1 MCALLKVESE
11 ENGDASC
18 CDSTHY
24 EISLCVIQ
32 KKKILV
38 NSLSLFCLPEKDRKR
53 RICCFC
59 CVSVVTRLV
68 HFFLSH
74 QSVCQNVEKTTKNE
88 RNSSLKLRLIIMVSA
103 TNNNA
108 MMMMTVRR
116 TVVVKHSDCCASSST
131 RRTSSA
137 THFLRRERTTRG
149 WNTNTTTTKRG
160 NHTISSSSSSSVLSS
175 RRHRCRRDVVL
186 LTTMDEDYYY
196 KHFGGGGKGKGRTTE
211 TTTST
216 LRTLTR
222 RKTNNSAQT
231 SFRRRTTKPRD
242 SSLVVCLA
250 KASGSDGSDATSEKR
265 EESSSSS
272 SSSYQMN
279 EKFSN
284 ETKLRSEAQAP
295 FRVARQFLYASCA
308 LSATIGF
315 GIATIQLLTGLAG
328 APNSPPFDQS
338 VSNVGIDGACAALF
352 VFLWKK
358 DEEAKQ
364 KQMSRIGR
372 EERLGGLK
380 VELTTGKIV
389 RMQSLRGFSR
399 VVLFAGDLEYL
410 EKSLEVAE
418 EYKDELIKKGVFLVP
433 VAMDDEA
440 ATKLNKPDNAKKD
453 ERRFRGS
460 AVNVSQKDGWR
471 DWILEQKKM
480 AKLGD
485 DVGVYVGL
493 RMDGRV
499 RASGKGVAPFDR
511 FAAELPPTDGG
522 WGGMMDGFDGKVGVD
537 N

>member
-1 MCALLKVESE
+1 MLL
-11 ENGDASC
+11 
-18 CDSTHY
+18 
-24 EISLCVIQ
+24 
-32 KKKILV
+32 
-38 NSLSLFCLPEKDRKR
+38 
-53 RICCFC
+53 
-59 CVSVVTRLV
+59 
-68 HFFLSH
+68 
-74 QSVCQNVEKTTKNE
+74 
-88 RNSSLKLRLIIMVSA
+88 SA
-103 TNNNA
+103 TTNA
-108 MMMMTVRR
+108 MRVR
-116 TVVVKHSDCCASSST
+116 TVVAHYC
-131 RRTSSA
+131 
-137 THFLRRERTTRG
+137 
-149 WNTNTTTTKRG
+149 
-160 NHTISSSSSSSVLSS
+160 SSSSSSSTTTTTTTRLRRERTRGWNTTTTNNNKRGNAISSLSS
-175 RRHRCRRDVVL
+175 RRRRDVVL
-186 LTTMDEDYYY
+186 TMMDEDYY
-196 KHFGGGGKGKGRTTE
+196 KHGGGGGGGKGRTTE
-211 TTTST
+211 TTETT
-216 LRTLTR
+216 RTLTR
-222 RKTNNSAQT
+222 KTNGA

-242 SSLVVCLA
+242 SSLVCLA
-250 KASGSDGSDATSEKR
+250 KASGSDATSEKR
-265 EESSSSS
+265 EESSS

-399 VVLFAGDLEYL
+399 VVLFAGDFEYL

-499 RASGKGVAPFDR
+499 RASGKGMAPFDR
-511 FAAELPPTDGG
+511 FAAELPPVDGG

>member
-1 MCALLKVESE
+1 
-11 ENGDASC
+11 
-18 CDSTHY
+18 
-24 EISLCVIQ
+24 
-32 KKKILV
+32 
-38 NSLSLFCLPEKDRKR
+38 
-53 RICCFC
+53 
-59 CVSVVTRLV
+59 
-68 HFFLSH
+68 
-74 QSVCQNVEKTTKNE
+74 
-88 RNSSLKLRLIIMVSA
+88 
-103 TNNNA
+103 
-108 MMMMTVRR
+108 
-116 TVVVKHSDCCASSST
+116 
-131 RRTSSA
+131 
-137 THFLRRERTTRG
+137 
-149 WNTNTTTTKRG
+149 
-160 NHTISSSSSSSVLSS
+160 
-175 RRHRCRRDVVL
+175 
-186 LTTMDEDYYY
+186 
-196 KHFGGGGKGKGRTTE
+196 
-211 TTTST
+211 
-216 LRTLTR
+216 
-222 RKTNNSAQT
+222 
-231 SFRRRTTKPRD
+231 
-242 SSLVVCLA
+242 
-250 KASGSDGSDATSEKR
+250 
-265 EESSSSS
+265 
-272 SSSYQMN
+272 MN

-399 VVLFAGDLEYL
+399 VVLFAGDFEYL
-410 EKSLEVAE
+410 EKSLEVGE

-499 RASGKGVAPFDR
+499 RASGKGMAPFDR
-511 FAAELPPTDGG
+511 FAAELPPVDGG

>member
-1 MCALLKVESE
+1 MISATAAAPTTAAQNRIARSNNNNNNTSASSVVARERRLRGGRRLNATYTNRRNNNNERDGETKVCSFSRDVVF
-11 ENGDASC
+11 GG
-18 CDSTHY
+18 
-24 EISLCVIQ
+24 SLVRATTTAA
-32 KKKILV
+32 
-38 NSLSLFCLPEKDRKR
+38 RKR
-53 RICCFC
+53 
-59 CVSVVTRLV
+59 
-68 HFFLSH
+68 
-74 QSVCQNVEKTTKNE
+74 N
-88 RNSSLKLRLIIMVSA
+88 
-103 TNNNA
+103 
-108 MMMMTVRR
+108 
-116 TVVVKHSDCCASSST
+116 
-131 RRTSSA
+131 
-137 THFLRRERTTRG
+137 REREQRTHSV
-149 WNTNTTTTKRG
+149 KRESVRCRATSG
-160 NHTISSSSSSSVLSS
+160 DGSDSSSSSSSEATA
-175 RRHRCRRDVVL
+175 RRD
-186 LTTMDEDYYY
+186 
-196 KHFGGGGKGKGRTTE
+196 
-211 TTTST
+211 
-216 LRTLTR
+216 
-222 RKTNNSAQT
+222 NN
-231 SFRRRTTKPRD
+231 
-242 SSLVVCLA
+242 
-250 KASGSDGSDATSEKR
+250 DA
-265 EESSSSS
+265 
-272 SSSYQMN
+272 SSSYQMK

-295 FRVARQFLYASCA
+295 FRVARQFVYASCA

-338 VSNVGIDGACAALF
+338 LSNVGVDFACAALF
-352 VFLWKK
+352 AFLWKK

-399 VVLFAGDLEYL
+399 VVLFAGNLEYL
-410 EKSLEVAE
+410 ETSLEVAE
-418 EYKDELIKKGVFLVP
+418 QYKDELIKKGVFLVP

-511 FAAELPPTDGG
+511 FAKELPPVDGG

>member
-1 MCALLKVESE
+1 M
-11 ENGDASC
+11 
-18 CDSTHY
+18 
-24 EISLCVIQ
+24 
-32 KKKILV
+32 
-38 NSLSLFCLPEKDRKR
+38 
-53 RICCFC
+53 
-59 CVSVVTRLV
+59 
-68 HFFLSH
+68 
-74 QSVCQNVEKTTKNE
+74 
-88 RNSSLKLRLIIMVSA
+88 
-103 TNNNA
+103 
-108 MMMMTVRR
+108 R
-116 TVVVKHSDCCASSST
+116 T
-131 RRTSSA
+131 SA
-137 THFLRRERTTRG
+137 THLRRERTRG
-149 WNTNTTTTKRG
+149 WNANTNNKRG
-160 NHTISSSSSSSVLSS
+160 NITISSSSSSVSS
-175 RRHRCRRDVVL
+175 RRRCRRDVVL
-186 LTTMDEDYYY
+186 MMKDEDYY
-196 KHFGGGGKGKGRTTE
+196 KHGGGKGKGRTTE
-211 TTTST
+211 TTVST
-216 LRTLTR
+216 RTLTR
-222 RKTNNSAQT
+222 RKTNSAA

-250 KASGSDGSDATSEKR
+250 KASGGSGGSDATSEKR
-265 EESSSSS
+265 EESSSSSS

>member
-1 MCALLKVESE
+1 MYVRLVKLRVKKMMMHHVVTPHTPRIYQTEKERKKDLL
-11 ENGDASC
+11 
-18 CDSTHY
+18 
-24 EISLCVIQ
+24 
-32 KKKILV
+32 
-38 NSLSLFCLPEKDRKR
+38 
-53 RICCFC
+53 CFC
-59 CVSVVTRLV
+59 CVSVVFKRLVV
-68 HFFLSH
+68 HFFSH
-74 QSVCQNVEKTTKNE
+74 QSLSVKTRRKDDTRTKE
-88 RNSSLKLRLIIMVSA
+88 ILRKKTSSHHVVSA
-103 TNNNA
+103 TNTNA
-108 MMMMTVRR
+108 MMMMTGRR

-160 NHTISSSSSSSVLSS
+160 LNTISSSSSSSVLSS

-186 LTTMDEDYYY
+186 LTTMDEDYY
-196 KHFGGGGKGKGRTTE
+196 KHFGGGGGKGKGRTTE

-222 RKTNNSAQT
+222 RKTNSFLA

-242 SSLVVCLA
+242 SSLVCLA
-250 KASGSDGSDATSEKR
+250 KASGSEGSDATSEKR

>member
-1 MCALLKVESE
+1 MLSE
-11 ENGDASC
+11 
-18 CDSTHY
+18 
-24 EISLCVIQ
+24 
-32 KKKILV
+32 KKKF
-38 NSLSLFCLPEKDRKR
+38 SLPLLPAKKERFFFLSSANEKEG
-53 RICCFC
+53 FGV
-59 CVSVVTRLV
+59 VSVVTTDRT
-68 HFFLSH
+68 FFSRCLSK
-74 QSVCQNVEKTTKNE
+74 VVEKTTHNK
-88 RNSSLKLRLIIMVSA
+88 RNSLENFIIMVSA
-103 TNNNA
+103 TNNA
-108 MMMMTVRR
+108 MMTVRR
-116 TVVVKHSDCCASSST
+116 TVVKHSDCCASST
-131 RRTSSA
+131 MRTSA
-137 THFLRRERTTRG
+137 TNLRRERTRG
-149 WNTNTTTTKRG
+149 WNTNTNNKRG
-160 NHTISSSSSSSVLSS
+160 NTISSSSVSS
-175 RRHRCRRDVVL
+175 RRRCRRDVVL
-186 LTTMDEDYYY
+186 MTTDEDYY
-196 KHFGGGGKGKGRTTE
+196 KHGGGKGKGRTTE
-211 TTTST
+211 TTVST
-216 LRTLTR
+216 RTLTW
-222 RKTNNSAQT
+222 RKTNSAA

-250 KASGSDGSDATSEKR
+250 KASGSGGSDATSEKR

>member
-1 MCALLKVESE
+1 MVGAHE
-11 ENGDASC
+11 EGFVARVVLWC
-18 CDSTHY
+18 F
-24 EISLCVIQ
+24 
-32 KKKILV
+32 
-38 NSLSLFCLPEKDRKR
+38 SLSLLE
-53 RICCFC
+53 
-59 CVSVVTRLV
+59 VTTQQKNAL
-68 HFFLSH
+68 HYISH
-74 QSVCQNVEKTTKNE
+74 ISYSQMMMSATRTVIAHSECSSSSSPTTRTRTTK
-88 RNSSLKLRLIIMVSA
+88 
-103 TNNNA
+103 
-108 MMMMTVRR
+108 
-116 TVVVKHSDCCASSST
+116 
-131 RRTSSA
+131 TS
-137 THFLRRERTTRG
+137 LRRERTRG
-149 WNTNTTTTKRG
+149 WNTSNNKRG
-160 NHTISSSSSSSVLSS
+160 NTISSSVSL
-175 RRHRCRRDVVL
+175 RWRRDVVVL
-186 LTTMDEDYYY
+186 MLGEDYY
-196 KHFGGGGKGKGRTTE
+196 KHGGGKGKGRTTE

-216 LRTLTR
+216 RTLTR
-222 RKTNNSAQT
+222 RKTNSFLA

-242 SSLVVCLA
+242 SSLVCLA
-250 KASGSDGSDATSEKR
+250 KASGSEGSDATSEKR

>member
-1 MCALLKVESE
+1 
-11 ENGDASC
+11 
-18 CDSTHY
+18 
-24 EISLCVIQ
+24 
-32 KKKILV
+32 
-38 NSLSLFCLPEKDRKR
+38 
-53 RICCFC
+53 
-59 CVSVVTRLV
+59 
-68 HFFLSH
+68 
-74 QSVCQNVEKTTKNE
+74 
-88 RNSSLKLRLIIMVSA
+88 MVSA
-103 TNNNA
+103 TNA
-108 MMMMTVRR
+108 MMTVR
-116 TVVVKHSDCCASSST
+116 TVVKHSDCCTSST
-131 RRTSSA
+131 MRTSA
-137 THFLRRERTTRG
+137 TSLRERTRG
-149 WNTNTTTTKRG
+149 WNTNTTNSKRG
-160 NHTISSSSSSSVLSS
+160 NTISSSSLSS
-175 RRHRCRRDVVL
+175 RHRCRRDVVL
-186 LTTMDEDYYY
+186 MMMDEDYY
-196 KHFGGGGKGKGRTTE
+196 KHGGKGKGRTTE
-211 TTTST
+211 TTTET
-216 LRTLTR
+216 TRTVTR
-222 RKTNNSAQT
+222 RKTNSAA
-231 SFRRRTTKPRD
+231 SFRRRTTKTRD
-242 SSLVVCLA
+242 SSLVCLA
-250 KASGSDGSDATSEKR
+250 KASGSGGSDATSEKR

-338 VSNVGIDGACAALF
+338 ISNVGIDGACAALF

-433 VAMDDEA
+433 VAMDDEG

>member
-1 MCALLKVESE
+1 MLL
-11 ENGDASC
+11 
-18 CDSTHY
+18 
-24 EISLCVIQ
+24 
-32 KKKILV
+32 
-38 NSLSLFCLPEKDRKR
+38 
-53 RICCFC
+53 
-59 CVSVVTRLV
+59 
-68 HFFLSH
+68 
-74 QSVCQNVEKTTKNE
+74 
-88 RNSSLKLRLIIMVSA
+88 SA
-103 TNNNA
+103 TTNA
-108 MMMMTVRR
+108 MRVR
-116 TVVVKHSDCCASSST
+116 TVVAHYC
-131 RRTSSA
+131 
-137 THFLRRERTTRG
+137 
-149 WNTNTTTTKRG
+149 
-160 NHTISSSSSSSVLSS
+160 SSSSSSSTTTTTTRLRRERTRGWNTTTTTTNKRGNTISSLSS
-175 RRHRCRRDVVL
+175 RRRRDVVL
-186 LTTMDEDYYY
+186 TMMDEDYY
-196 KHFGGGGKGKGRTTE
+196 KHGGGGGGGKGRTTE
-211 TTTST
+211 TTETT
-216 LRTLTR
+216 RTLTR
-222 RKTNNSAQT
+222 KTNGA

-242 SSLVVCLA
+242 SSLVCLA
-250 KASGSDGSDATSEKR
+250 KASGSDATSEKR
-265 EESSSSS
+265 EESSS

>member
-1 MCALLKVESE
+1 
-11 ENGDASC
+11 
-18 CDSTHY
+18 
-24 EISLCVIQ
+24 
-32 KKKILV
+32 
-38 NSLSLFCLPEKDRKR
+38 
-53 RICCFC
+53 
-59 CVSVVTRLV
+59 
-68 HFFLSH
+68 
-74 QSVCQNVEKTTKNE
+74 
-88 RNSSLKLRLIIMVSA
+88 MVSA
-103 TNNNA
+103 TNNTA
-108 MMMMTVRR
+108 MMMTVRR

-149 WNTNTTTTKRG
+149 WNTNTTTNKRG
-160 NHTISSSSSSSVLSS
+160 NHTISSSSSSVLSS

-186 LTTMDEDYYY
+186 LTTMDGDYY
-196 KHFGGGGKGKGRTTE
+196 KHGGGGKGKGRTTE

-216 LRTLTR
+216 RTLTR
-222 RKTNNSAQT
+222 RKTNSAQT

-265 EESSSSS
+265 EESSSSSS

>member
-1 MCALLKVESE
+1 
-11 ENGDASC
+11 
-18 CDSTHY
+18 
-24 EISLCVIQ
+24 
-32 KKKILV
+32 
-38 NSLSLFCLPEKDRKR
+38 LPEKDRRELFAFFPPQQRKKEG
-53 RICCFC
+53 FV
-59 CVSVVTRLV
+59 VSVVFLLLNDSKYI
-68 HFFLSH
+68 FFS
-74 QSVCQNVEKTTKNE
+74 SVCLSKRRKDDKK
-88 RNSSLKLRLIIMVSA
+88 RKKFFLKLRLIIMVSA

-131 RRTSSA
+131 RRTSA
-137 THFLRRERTTRG
+137 TRLRRERTTRG
-149 WNTNTTTTKRG
+149 WNTNTTTNKRG
-160 NHTISSSSSSSVLSS
+160 NHTISSSSVSS

-186 LTTMDEDYYY
+186 LTTMDEDYY
-196 KHFGGGGKGKGRTTE
+196 KHFGGGKGKGRTTE

-216 LRTLTR
+216 RTYMTR
-222 RKTNNSAQT
+222 RKTNSAQT

-242 SSLVVCLA
+242 SSLVCLA
-250 KASGSDGSDATSEKR
+250 KASGSEGSDATSEKR

>member
-1 MCALLKVESE
+1 
-11 ENGDASC
+11 
-18 CDSTHY
+18 
-24 EISLCVIQ
+24 
-32 KKKILV
+32 
-38 NSLSLFCLPEKDRKR
+38 
-53 RICCFC
+53 
-59 CVSVVTRLV
+59 
-68 HFFLSH
+68 
-74 QSVCQNVEKTTKNE
+74 
-88 RNSSLKLRLIIMVSA
+88 MVSA

-108 MMMMTVRR
+108 MMMTVRR

-131 RRTSSA
+131 RRTHSA

-160 NHTISSSSSSSVLSS
+160 LNTISSSSSSSVLSS

-186 LTTMDEDYYY
+186 LTTMDGDYYY
-196 KHFGGGGKGKGRTTE
+196 KHGGGGKGKGRTTE

-216 LRTLTR
+216 RTLTR
-222 RKTNNSAQT
+222 RKTNSAQT

-250 KASGSDGSDATSEKR
+250 KASGSEGSDATSEKR
-265 EESSSSS
+265 EESSSSSS

>member
-1 MCALLKVESE
+1 MC
-11 ENGDASC
+11 
-18 CDSTHY
+18 Y
-24 EISLCVIQ
+24 P

-149 WNTNTTTTKRG
+149 WNTNTTTNKRG
-160 NHTISSSSSSSVLSS
+160 TNTISSSSSSSVLSS

-222 RKTNNSAQT
+222 RKTNSFLA

>member
-1 MCALLKVESE
+1 
-11 ENGDASC
+11 
-18 CDSTHY
+18 
-24 EISLCVIQ
+24 
-32 KKKILV
+32 
-38 NSLSLFCLPEKDRKR
+38 LPEKDRRELFAFFPHQQRKKEG
-53 RICCFC
+53 FV
-59 CVSVVTRLV
+59 VSVVFLLLNDSKYI
-68 HFFLSH
+68 FFS
-74 QSVCQNVEKTTKNE
+74 SVCLSKRRKDDKK
-88 RNSSLKLRLIIMVSA
+88 RKKFFLKLRLIIMVSA

-131 RRTSSA
+131 RRTSA
-137 THFLRRERTTRG
+137 TRLRRERTTRG
-149 WNTNTTTTKRG
+149 WNTNTTTNKRG
-160 NHTISSSSSSSVLSS
+160 NHTISSSSVSS

-186 LTTMDEDYYY
+186 LTTMDEDYY
-196 KHFGGGGKGKGRTTE
+196 KHFGGGKGKGRTTE

-216 LRTLTR
+216 RTYMTR
-222 RKTNNSAQT
+222 RKTNSAQT

-242 SSLVVCLA
+242 SSLVCLA
-250 KASGSDGSDATSEKR
+250 KASGSEGSDATSEKR

>member
-1 MCALLKVESE
+1 MISAATAAPTAKAQNHIALRRSNNSTTISERRVRGGRRLSDTNDNRNERGETTKV
-11 ENGDASC
+11 
-18 CDSTHY
+18 
-24 EISLCVIQ
+24 
-32 KKKILV
+32 
-38 NSLSLFCLPEKDRKR
+38 FCSFSRDVV
-53 RICCFC
+53 FGG
-59 CVSVVTRLV
+59 SVTR
-68 HFFLSH
+68 
-74 QSVCQNVEKTTKNE
+74 
-88 RNSSLKLRLIIMVSA
+88 A
-103 TNNNA
+103 
-108 MMMMTVRR
+108 
-116 TVVVKHSDCCASSST
+116 
-131 RRTSSA
+131 
-137 THFLRRERTTRG
+137 
-149 WNTNTTTTKRG
+149 TTTTARKRNRERERQQQRATLSLKRESVRCRATSG
-160 NHTISSSSSSSVLSS
+160 NGSDSSSSSSSEATA
-175 RRHRCRRDVVL
+175 RRD
-186 LTTMDEDYYY
+186 
-196 KHFGGGGKGKGRTTE
+196 
-211 TTTST
+211 
-216 LRTLTR
+216 
-222 RKTNNSAQT
+222 NN
-231 SFRRRTTKPRD
+231 
-242 SSLVVCLA
+242 
-250 KASGSDGSDATSEKR
+250 DA
-265 EESSSSS
+265 
-272 SSSYQMN
+272 SSSYQMK

-295 FRVARQFLYASCA
+295 FRVARQFVYASCA

-338 VSNVGIDGACAALF
+338 LSNVGVDFACAALF
-352 VFLWKK
+352 AFLWKK

-399 VVLFAGDLEYL
+399 VVLFAGNLEYL
-410 EKSLEVAE
+410 ETSLEVAE
-418 EYKDELIKKGVFLVP
+418 QYKDELIKKGVFLVP
-433 VAMDDEA
+433 VAMDDET

-511 FAAELPPTDGG
+511 FAKELPPVDGG

>member
-1 MCALLKVESE
+1 LE
-11 ENGDASC
+11 EK
-18 CDSTHY
+18 
-24 EISLCVIQ
+24 E
-32 KKKILV
+32 
-38 NSLSLFCLPEKDRKR
+38 EKR
-53 RICCFC
+53 RAFC
-59 CVSVVTRLV
+59 I
-68 HFFLSH
+68 FFILFSFDARRH
-74 QSVCQNVEKTTKNE
+74 QSYLISYIWFERGRHRRTRERERYLSASSAATTHANRYIIRKMISAATAAPTAKAQNHIALRRSNNNSTTTSERRVRGGRRLSDTNDNRNERGETTKVFCSFS
-88 RNSSLKLRLIIMVSA
+88 RDVVFGGSL
-103 TNNNA
+103 
-108 MMMMTVRR
+108 
-116 TVVVKHSDCCASSST
+116 T
-131 RRTSSA
+131 RRA
-137 THFLRRERTTRG
+137 
-149 WNTNTTTTKRG
+149 TTTTARKRNRERERQQQRATLSLKRRESVRCRATSG
-160 NHTISSSSSSSVLSS
+160 NGSDSSSSSSSEATA
-175 RRHRCRRDVVL
+175 RRD
-186 LTTMDEDYYY
+186 
-196 KHFGGGGKGKGRTTE
+196 
-211 TTTST
+211 
-216 LRTLTR
+216 
-222 RKTNNSAQT
+222 NN
-231 SFRRRTTKPRD
+231 D
-242 SSLVVCLA
+242 
-250 KASGSDGSDATSEKR
+250 DA
-265 EESSSSS
+265 
-272 SSSYQMN
+272 SSSYQMK

-295 FRVARQFLYASCA
+295 FRVARQFVYASCA

-338 VSNVGIDGACAALF
+338 LSNVGVDFACAALF
-352 VFLWKK
+352 AFLWKK

-399 VVLFAGDLEYL
+399 VVLFAGNLEYL
-410 EKSLEVAE
+410 ETSLEVAE
-418 EYKDELIKKGVFLVP
+418 QYKDELIKKGVFLVP

-511 FAAELPPTDGG
+511 FAKELPPVDGG

>member
-1 MCALLKVESE
+1 MC
-11 ENGDASC
+11 
-18 CDSTHY
+18 Y
-24 EISLCVIQ
+24 P

-160 NHTISSSSSSSVLSS
+160 NHTISSSSSSSSVLSS

-186 LTTMDEDYYY
+186 LTTMDGDYYY

>member
-1 MCALLKVESE
+1 MS
-11 ENGDASC
+11 
-18 CDSTHY
+18 
-24 EISLCVIQ
+24 
-32 KKKILV
+32 
-38 NSLSLFCLPEKDRKR
+38 
-53 RICCFC
+53 
-59 CVSVVTRLV
+59 VTRTV
-68 HFFLSH
+68 
-74 QSVCQNVEKTTKNE
+74 
-88 RNSSLKLRLIIMVSA
+88 IIA
-103 TNNNA
+103 
-108 MMMMTVRR
+108 
-116 TVVVKHSDCCASSST
+116 HYC
-131 RRTSSA
+131 
-137 THFLRRERTTRG
+137 
-149 WNTNTTTTKRG
+149 
-160 NHTISSSSSSSVLSS
+160 SSSSSSSRTTTTRTTKTRTTTTTKLRRERTRGWNATNTTNNSKRGNTISSSLS
-175 RRHRCRRDVVL
+175 RCRRDVV
-186 LTTMDEDYYY
+186 LTTMDEDYY
-196 KHFGGGGKGKGRTTE
+196 KRGGGGKGKGRTTE
-211 TTTST
+211 TTTET
-216 LRTLTR
+216 RTLTT
-222 RKTNNSAQT
+222 RKTNNGA
-231 SFRRRTTKPRD
+231 SFRRRTRKPTRD
-242 SSLVVCLA
+242 SSFVCLA
-250 KASGSDGSDATSEKR
+250 KASGSGGSDATSEKR
-265 EESSSSS
+265 EESS

-511 FAAELPPTDGG
+511 FAAELPPTGDG

>member
-1 MCALLKVESE
+1 MKDLLP
-11 ENGDASC
+11 
-18 CDSTHY
+18 
-24 EISLCVIQ
+24 
-32 KKKILV
+32 KKKIL
-38 NSLSLFCLPEKDRKR
+38 SLSSVPAKERFFFLSFLSRESF
-53 RICCFC
+53 RICWCFC
-59 CVSVVTRLV
+59 CYDDSYIFFSVFCQKVT
-68 HFFLSH
+68 
-74 QSVCQNVEKTTKNE
+74 EKTTHTTHEILFKTS
-88 RNSSLKLRLIIMVSA
+88 RHQMVSA
-103 TNNNA
+103 TNNA
-108 MMMMTVRR
+108 MMMTVRR
-116 TVVVKHSDCCASSST
+116 TVVKHSNCCASST
-131 RRTSSA
+131 MRTSA
-137 THFLRRERTTRG
+137 THLRRERTRG
-149 WNTNTTTTKRG
+149 WNANTNNKRG
-160 NHTISSSSSSSVLSS
+160 NITISSSSSSVSS
-175 RRHRCRRDVVL
+175 RRRCRRDVVL
-186 LTTMDEDYYY
+186 MMKDEDYY
-196 KHFGGGGKGKGRTTE
+196 KHGGGKGKGRTTE

-216 LRTLTR
+216 RTLTR
-222 RKTNNSAQT
+222 RKTNSAA
-231 SFRRRTTKPRD
+231 SFRRRTFTKPRD

-250 KASGSDGSDATSEKR
+250 KASGGSGGSDATSEKR

-433 VAMDDEA
+433 VVMDDEA

>member
-1 MCALLKVESE
+1 MISATAAPTTAAQNRIARS
-11 ENGDASC
+11 NNNNNNNNTSAS
-18 CDSTHY
+18 
-24 EISLCVIQ
+24 
-32 KKKILV
+32 
-38 NSLSLFCLPEKDRKR
+38 
-53 RICCFC
+53 
-59 CVSVVTRLV
+59 SVVARERRLRGGRR
-68 HFFLSH
+68 L
-74 QSVCQNVEKTTKNE
+74 NATYTNRRNNNNE
-88 RNSSLKLRLIIMVSA
+88 R
-103 TNNNA
+103 
-108 MMMMTVRR
+108 
-116 TVVVKHSDCCASSST
+116 DG
-131 RRTSSA
+131 
-137 THFLRRERTTRG
+137 E
-149 WNTNTTTTKRG
+149 TKVC
-160 NHTISSSSSSSVLSS
+160 SFS
-175 RRHRCRRDVVL
+175 RDVV
-186 LTTMDEDYYY
+186 
-196 KHFGGGGKGKGRTTE
+196 FGGSLVRA
-211 TTTST
+211 TTTAARKRDREREQ
-216 LRTLTR
+216 RTHSVKR
-222 RKTNNSAQT
+222 ESVRCRAT
-231 SFRRRTTKPRD
+231 S
-242 SSLVVCLA
+242 
-250 KASGSDGSDATSEKR
+250 GDGSD
-265 EESSSSS
+265 SSSSS
-272 SSSYQMN
+272 SSSEATARRDNNDASSSYQMK

-295 FRVARQFLYASCA
+295 FRVARQFVYASCA

-338 VSNVGIDGACAALF
+338 LSNVGIDFACAALF
-352 VFLWKK
+352 AFLWKK

-399 VVLFAGDLEYL
+399 VVLFAGNLEYL
-410 EKSLEVAE
+410 ETSLEVAE
-418 EYKDELIKKGVFLVP
+418 QYKDELIKKGVFLVP

-511 FAAELPPTDGG
+511 FAKELPPVDGG

>member
-1 MCALLKVESE
+1 M
-11 ENGDASC
+11 
-18 CDSTHY
+18 
-24 EISLCVIQ
+24 
-32 KKKILV
+32 
-38 NSLSLFCLPEKDRKR
+38 PEKDRRELFAFFPHAAEKER
-53 RICCFC
+53 RICCFVVFLLLNDSKYIFFS
-59 CVSVVTRLV
+59 VSVKTSRKYDKKRKK
-68 HFFLSH
+68 FLFKTSSH
-74 QSVCQNVEKTTKNE
+74 H
-88 RNSSLKLRLIIMVSA
+88 MVSA
-103 TNNNA
+103 TNNTA
-108 MMMMTVRR
+108 MMMTVRR

-131 RRTSSA
+131 RRTSA
-137 THFLRRERTTRG
+137 THLRRERTTRG
-149 WNTNTTTTKRG
+149 WNTNTTTNKRG
-160 NHTISSSSSSSVLSS
+160 TNTISSSSSSMSS

-186 LTTMDEDYYY
+186 TTMDEDSY
-196 KHFGGGGKGKGRTTE
+196 KHFRGGGKGKGRTTE

-222 RKTNNSAQT
+222 RKTNNSAKA

-250 KASGSDGSDATSEKR
+250 KASGSEGSDATSEKR
-265 EESSSSS
+265 EESSSSSS

>member
-1 MCALLKVESE
+1 MMHHVV
-11 ENGDASC
+11 
-18 CDSTHY
+18 TPHY
-24 EISLCVIQ
+24 ENISLLFVIR
-32 KKKILV
+32 KKKIL
-38 NSLSLFCLPEKDRKR
+38 SLLSLCLKKTEELFAFFPHQQRKKEG
-53 RICCFC
+53 FV
-59 CVSVVTRLV
+59 VSVVFLLLNDSKYI
-68 HFFLSH
+68 FFSSVSVKTSRKDDKKRKKFFFKTSSH
-74 QSVCQNVEKTTKNE
+74 H
-88 RNSSLKLRLIIMVSA
+88 MVSA

-131 RRTSSA
+131 RRTSA
-137 THFLRRERTTRG
+137 TRLRRERTTRG
-149 WNTNTTTTKRG
+149 WNTNTTTNKRG
-160 NHTISSSSSSSVLSS
+160 NHTISSSSSSVLSS

-196 KHFGGGGKGKGRTTE
+196 KHGGGGKGKGRTTE

-222 RKTNNSAQT
+222 RKTNSFLA

-242 SSLVVCLA
+242 SSLVCLA
-250 KASGSDGSDATSEKR
+250 KASGSEGSDATSEKR

>member
-1 MCALLKVESE
+1 MC
-11 ENGDASC
+11 
-18 CDSTHY
+18 Y
-24 EISLCVIQ
+24 P

-160 NHTISSSSSSSVLSS
+160 LNTISSSSSSSVLSS

-186 LTTMDEDYYY
+186 LTTMDGDYYY

-222 RKTNNSAQT
+222 RKTNSFLA

>member
-1 MCALLKVESE
+1 MLSKKFLSLASVCFFQFFFNQIHCCIFFSERENRKVSFYTDRELFTA
-11 ENGDASC
+11 GDA
-18 CDSTHY
+18 
-24 EISLCVIQ
+24 
-32 KKKILV
+32 
-38 NSLSLFCLPEKDRKR
+38 
-53 RICCFC
+53 
-59 CVSVVTRLV
+59 
-68 HFFLSH
+68 
-74 QSVCQNVEKTTKNE
+74 TKNK
-88 RNSSLKLRLIIMVSA
+88 RKHISRL
-103 TNNNA
+103 
-108 MMMMTVRR
+108 MMSTTR
-116 TVVVKHSDCCASSST
+116 TVVKHSDCASSSSSRTT
-131 RRTSSA
+131 RTTKIR
-137 THFLRRERTTRG
+137 LRRERTRG
-149 WNTNTTTTKRG
+149 WNNTNTTNNKRG
-160 NHTISSSSSSSVLSS
+160 NTISSLSS
-175 RRHRCRRDVVL
+175 RHRCRRDVVL
-186 LTTMDEDYYY
+186 MMMDEDYY
-196 KHFGGGGKGKGRTTE
+196 KHGGGGKGRTTE
-211 TTTST
+211 TTIST
-216 LRTLTR
+216 RALT
-222 RKTNNSAQT
+222 RKTNSAI
-231 SFRRRTTKPRD
+231 FRRRTTKTRD
-242 SSLVVCLA
+242 SSLVCLA
-250 KASGSDGSDATSEKR
+250 KASGSGGSDATSEKR
-265 EESSSSS
+265 EESSSS

-433 VAMDDEA
+433 VAMDDKA

>member
-1 MCALLKVESE
+1 MLL
-11 ENGDASC
+11 
-18 CDSTHY
+18 
-24 EISLCVIQ
+24 
-32 KKKILV
+32 
-38 NSLSLFCLPEKDRKR
+38 
-53 RICCFC
+53 
-59 CVSVVTRLV
+59 
-68 HFFLSH
+68 
-74 QSVCQNVEKTTKNE
+74 
-88 RNSSLKLRLIIMVSA
+88 SA
-103 TNNNA
+103 TTNA
-108 MMMMTVRR
+108 MRVR
-116 TVVVKHSDCCASSST
+116 TVVAHYC
-131 RRTSSA
+131 
-137 THFLRRERTTRG
+137 
-149 WNTNTTTTKRG
+149 
-160 NHTISSSSSSSVLSS
+160 SSSSSSSTTTTTTTRLRRERTRGWNTTTTTNNKRGNAISSLSS
-175 RRHRCRRDVVL
+175 RRRRDVVL
-186 LTTMDEDYYY
+186 TMMDEDYY
-196 KHFGGGGKGKGRTTE
+196 KHGGGGGGGGKGRTTE
-211 TTTST
+211 TTETT
-216 LRTLTR
+216 RTLTR
-222 RKTNNSAQT
+222 KTNGA

-242 SSLVVCLA
+242 SSLVCLA
-250 KASGSDGSDATSEKR
+250 KASGSDATSEKR
-265 EESSSSS
+265 EESSS

-352 VFLWKK
+352 VFLWRK

>member
-1 MCALLKVESE
+1 M
-11 ENGDASC
+11 
-18 CDSTHY
+18 
-24 EISLCVIQ
+24 
-32 KKKILV
+32 
-38 NSLSLFCLPEKDRKR
+38 
-53 RICCFC
+53 
-59 CVSVVTRLV
+59 
-68 HFFLSH
+68 
-74 QSVCQNVEKTTKNE
+74 NVRTT
-88 RNSSLKLRLIIMVSA
+88 
-103 TNNNA
+103 
-108 MMMMTVRR
+108 
-116 TVVVKHSDCCASSST
+116 VVKHDCSSSSST
-131 RRTSSA
+131 RTTR
-137 THFLRRERTTRG
+137 LRRERTRG
-149 WNTNTTTTKRG
+149 WNTNTNTKRG
-160 NHTISSSSSSSVLSS
+160 NAMISSSSS
-175 RRHRCRRDVVL
+175 RRCRRDVV
-186 LTTMDEDYYY
+186 LTTMDEDYY
-196 KHFGGGGKGKGRTTE
+196 KHGGGGGGGGGKGRTTE
-211 TTTST
+211 TTER
-216 LRTLTR
+216 RTPT
-222 RKTNNSAQT
+222 RKTNNSA
-231 SFRRRTTKPRD
+231 SFRRRRTKTRD
-242 SSLVVCLA
+242 SSLVCLA
-250 KASGSDGSDATSEKR
+250 KASGSGGSDATSEKR
-265 EESSSSS
+265 EESSSS

>member
-1 MCALLKVESE
+1 MCYIRDDESE
-11 ENGDASC
+11 AC
-18 CDSTHY
+18 TDSTLI
-24 EISLCVIQ
+24 ISLCVIQ
-32 KKKILV
+32 KI
-38 NSLSLFCLPEKDRKR
+38 SLQFRFCFFQFFFNQNPFLHFLFAREKTEKSLF
-53 RICCFC
+53 
-59 CVSVVTRLV
+59 T
-68 HFFLSH
+68 
-74 QSVCQNVEKTTKNE
+74 
-88 RNSSLKLRLIIMVSA
+88 
-103 TNNNA
+103 
-108 MMMMTVRR
+108 RR
-116 TVVVKHSDCCASSST
+116 TFSQVTPQKSRRNHISHIVMMSTTRTVVKHSDCASSSSSRTT
-131 RRTSSA
+131 RT
-137 THFLRRERTTRG
+137 TKTKLRRERTRG
-149 WNTNTTTTKRG
+149 WNTNTTNSKRG
-160 NHTISSSSSSSVLSS
+160 NTISSSSLSS
-175 RRHRCRRDVVL
+175 RHRCRRDVVL
-186 LTTMDEDYYY
+186 MTMDEDYY
-196 KHFGGGGKGKGRTTE
+196 KHGGKGKGRTTE
-211 TTTST
+211 TTIST
-216 LRTLTR
+216 RTLTR
-222 RKTNNSAQT
+222 KTNSAA
-231 SFRRRTTKPRD
+231 SFRRRTTKTRD
-242 SSLVVCLA
+242 SSLVCLA
-250 KASGSDGSDATSEKR
+250 KASGSGGSDATSEKR

-511 FAAELPPTDGG
+511 FAKELPPIEGG

>member
-1 MCALLKVESE
+1 MYVRLKLRVKKMMQH
-11 ENGDASC
+11 C
-18 CDSTHY
+18 CDSTLLY
-24 EISLCVIQ
+24 YP
-32 KKKILV
+32 KKKIL
-38 NSLSLFCLPEKDRKR
+38 SLSFACKKRALFLSSPQQTRKKDLVL
-53 RICCFC
+53 FLLL
-59 CVSVVTRLV
+59 RLTV
-68 HFFLSH
+68 HFFLSLSKSSRKDDT
-74 QSVCQNVEKTTKNE
+74 QQTKF
-88 RNSSLKLRLIIMVSA
+88 SLKLRLIVVSA
-103 TNNNA
+103 TNNA
-108 MMMMTVRR
+108 MMTVRR
-116 TVVVKHSDCCASSST
+116 TVVKHSDCCASST
-131 RRTSSA
+131 MRTSA
-137 THFLRRERTTRG
+137 TNLRRERTRG
-149 WNTNTTTTKRG
+149 WNTNTNNKRG
-160 NHTISSSSSSSVLSS
+160 NTISSSSVSS
-175 RRHRCRRDVVL
+175 RRRCRRDVVL
-186 LTTMDEDYYY
+186 MTTDEDYY
-196 KHFGGGGKGKGRTTE
+196 KHGGGKGKGRTTE
-211 TTTST
+211 TTVST
-216 LRTLTR
+216 RTLTW
-222 RKTNNSAQT
+222 RKTNSAA

-250 KASGSDGSDATSEKR
+250 KASGSGGSDATSEKR

>member
-1 MCALLKVESE
+1 
-11 ENGDASC
+11 
-18 CDSTHY
+18 
-24 EISLCVIQ
+24 
-32 KKKILV
+32 
-38 NSLSLFCLPEKDRKR
+38 
-53 RICCFC
+53 
-59 CVSVVTRLV
+59 
-68 HFFLSH
+68 
-74 QSVCQNVEKTTKNE
+74 
-88 RNSSLKLRLIIMVSA
+88 
-103 TNNNA
+103 
-108 MMMMTVRR
+108 
-116 TVVVKHSDCCASSST
+116 
-131 RRTSSA
+131 
-137 THFLRRERTTRG
+137 
-149 WNTNTTTTKRG
+149 
-160 NHTISSSSSSSVLSS
+160 
-175 RRHRCRRDVVL
+175 
-186 LTTMDEDYYY
+186 MDEDYYY

-216 LRTLTR
+216 RTLTR
-222 RKTNNSAQT
+222 RKTNSAQT

>member
-1 MCALLKVESE
+1 M
-11 ENGDASC
+11 
-18 CDSTHY
+18 
-24 EISLCVIQ
+24 
-32 KKKILV
+32 
-38 NSLSLFCLPEKDRKR
+38 
-53 RICCFC
+53 
-59 CVSVVTRLV
+59 
-68 HFFLSH
+68 
-74 QSVCQNVEKTTKNE
+74 
-88 RNSSLKLRLIIMVSA
+88 MSA
-103 TNNNA
+103 T
-108 MMMMTVRR
+108 R
-116 TVVVKHSDCCASSST
+116 TVIAHSDCSSSSSPTT
-131 RRTSSA
+131 RTRTTKTS
-137 THFLRRERTTRG
+137 LRRERTRG
-149 WNTNTTTTKRG
+149 WNTSNNKRG
-160 NHTISSSSSSSVLSS
+160 NTISSSVSL
-175 RRHRCRRDVVL
+175 RWRRDVVVL
-186 LTTMDEDYYY
+186 MLGEDYY
-196 KHFGGGGKGKGRTTE
+196 KHGGGKGKGRTTE
-211 TTTST
+211 TTIST
-216 LRTLTR
+216 RTLTR
-222 RKTNNSAQT
+222 RKTNSAA
-231 SFRRRTTKPRD
+231 SFRRRTTKTRD
-242 SSLVVCLA
+242 SSLVCLA
-250 KASGSDGSDATSEKR
+250 KASGGNGSDATSEKR

-511 FAAELPPTDGG
+511 FAAELPPIEGG

>member
-1 MCALLKVESE
+1 
-11 ENGDASC
+11 
-18 CDSTHY
+18 
-24 EISLCVIQ
+24 
-32 KKKILV
+32 
-38 NSLSLFCLPEKDRKR
+38 
-53 RICCFC
+53 
-59 CVSVVTRLV
+59 
-68 HFFLSH
+68 
-74 QSVCQNVEKTTKNE
+74 
-88 RNSSLKLRLIIMVSA
+88 MVSA

-108 MMMMTVRR
+108 MMMTVRR

-160 NHTISSSSSSSVLSS
+160 NHTISSSSSSVLSS

-186 LTTMDEDYYY
+186 LTTMDEDYY

-216 LRTLTR
+216 RTLTR
-222 RKTNNSAQT
+222 RKTNSFLA

-242 SSLVVCLA
+242 SSLVCLA

>member
-1 MCALLKVESE
+1 MLCRLSAYFLI
-11 ENGDASC
+11 
-18 CDSTHY
+18 H
-24 EISLCVIQ
+24 ISSVCVLR
-32 KKKILV
+32 KKKIL
-38 NSLSLFCLPEKDRKR
+38 SLSSVCACKR
-53 RICCFC
+53 AFFFFLSSAENEEGFGG
-59 CVSVVTRLV
+59 VSVVTTTRT
-68 HFFLSH
+68 FFS
-74 QSVCQNVEKTTKNE
+74 QSSVKKYTEKTTHTTHEILFKTS
-88 RNSSLKLRLIIMVSA
+88 RHQMVSA
-103 TNNNA
+103 TNNA
-108 MMMMTVRR
+108 MMMTVRR
-116 TVVVKHSDCCASSST
+116 TVVKHSDCWASST
-131 RRTSSA
+131 MRTSA
-137 THFLRRERTTRG
+137 THLRRERTRG
-149 WNTNTTTTKRG
+149 WNANTNNKRG
-160 NHTISSSSSSSVLSS
+160 NITISSSVSS
-175 RRHRCRRDVVL
+175 RRRCRRDVVL
-186 LTTMDEDYYY
+186 MMKDEDYY
-196 KHFGGGGKGKGRTTE
+196 KHGGGKGKARTTE

-216 LRTLTR
+216 RTLTR
-222 RKTNNSAQT
+222 RKTNSAA
-231 SFRRRTTKPRD
+231 SFRRRTFTKPRD

-250 KASGSDGSDATSEKR
+250 KASGGSGGSDATSEKR

-499 RASGKGVAPFDR
+499 RASGKGMAPFDR
-511 FAAELPPTDGG
+511 FAAELPPVDGG
-522 WGGMMDGFDGKVGVD
+522 WGGMMDGFDGKVGGD

>member
-1 MCALLKVESE
+1 MISATAAPTTAAQNRIARSNNNNNNNTSASSVVARERRLRGGRRLNATYTNRRNNNNERDGETKVCSFSRDVVF
-11 ENGDASC
+11 GG
-18 CDSTHY
+18 
-24 EISLCVIQ
+24 SLVRATTTAA
-32 KKKILV
+32 
-38 NSLSLFCLPEKDRKR
+38 RKR
-53 RICCFC
+53 NRKREQRTH
-59 CVSVVTRLV
+59 SVKRE
-68 HFFLSH
+68 
-74 QSVCQNVEKTTKNE
+74 SVRC
-88 RNSSLKLRLIIMVSA
+88 RA
-103 TNNNA
+103 TSGDG
-108 MMMMTVRR
+108 
-116 TVVVKHSDCCASSST
+116 SD
-131 RRTSSA
+131 
-137 THFLRRERTTRG
+137 
-149 WNTNTTTTKRG
+149 
-160 NHTISSSSSSSVLSS
+160 SSSSSSSEATA
-175 RRHRCRRDVVL
+175 RRD
-186 LTTMDEDYYY
+186 
-196 KHFGGGGKGKGRTTE
+196 
-211 TTTST
+211 
-216 LRTLTR
+216 
-222 RKTNNSAQT
+222 NN
-231 SFRRRTTKPRD
+231 
-242 SSLVVCLA
+242 
-250 KASGSDGSDATSEKR
+250 DA
-265 EESSSSS
+265 
-272 SSSYQMN
+272 SSSYQMK

-295 FRVARQFLYASCA
+295 FRVARQFVYASCA

-338 VSNVGIDGACAALF
+338 LSNVGVDFACAALF
-352 VFLWKK
+352 AFLWKK

-399 VVLFAGDLEYL
+399 VVLFAGNLEYL
-410 EKSLEVAE
+410 ETSLEVAE
-418 EYKDELIKKGVFLVP
+418 QYKDELIKKGVFLVP

-511 FAAELPPTDGG
+511 FAKELPPVDGG

>member
-1 MCALLKVESE
+1 MNATY
-11 ENGDASC
+11 N
-18 CDSTHY
+18 
-24 EISLCVIQ
+24 
-32 KKKILV
+32 
-38 NSLSLFCLPEKDRKR
+38 NR
-53 RICCFC
+53 R
-59 CVSVVTRLV
+59 
-68 HFFLSH
+68 
-74 QSVCQNVEKTTKNE
+74 NNNNE
-88 RNSSLKLRLIIMVSA
+88 RDGETKVCSFSRDVVFGGSL
-103 TNNNA
+103 
-108 MMMMTVRR
+108 VR
-116 TVVVKHSDCCASSST
+116 A
-131 RRTSSA
+131 
-137 THFLRRERTTRG
+137 
-149 WNTNTTTTKRG
+149 TTTTTTTAARKRDREREQRT
-160 NHTISSSSSSSVLSS
+160 HSVKRESV
-175 RRHRCRRDVVL
+175 RCRA
-186 LTTMDEDYYY
+186 
-196 KHFGGGGKGKGRTTE
+196 
-211 TTTST
+211 TS
-216 LRTLTR
+216 
-222 RKTNNSAQT
+222 
-231 SFRRRTTKPRD
+231 
-242 SSLVVCLA
+242 
-250 KASGSDGSDATSEKR
+250 GDGSD
-265 EESSSSS
+265 SSSSS
-272 SSSYQMN
+272 SSSSSSEATARRDNNDASSSYQMK

-295 FRVARQFLYASCA
+295 FRVARQFVYASCA

-338 VSNVGIDGACAALF
+338 LSNVGIDFACAALF
-352 VFLWKK
+352 AFLWKK

-399 VVLFAGDLEYL
+399 VVLFAGNLEYL
-410 EKSLEVAE
+410 ETSLEVAE
-418 EYKDELIKKGVFLVP
+418 QYKDELIKKGVFLVP

-511 FAAELPPTDGG
+511 FAKELPPVDGG

>member
-1 MCALLKVESE
+1 
-11 ENGDASC
+11 
-18 CDSTHY
+18 
-24 EISLCVIQ
+24 
-32 KKKILV
+32 
-38 NSLSLFCLPEKDRKR
+38 
-53 RICCFC
+53 
-59 CVSVVTRLV
+59 
-68 HFFLSH
+68 
-74 QSVCQNVEKTTKNE
+74 
-88 RNSSLKLRLIIMVSA
+88 MVSA
-103 TNNNA
+103 TNNTA
-108 MMMMTVRR
+108 MMMTVRR

-149 WNTNTTTTKRG
+149 WNTNTTTNKRG
-160 NHTISSSSSSSVLSS
+160 NHTISSSSVSS

-186 LTTMDEDYYY
+186 LTTMDGDYY
-196 KHFGGGGKGKGRTTE
+196 KHFGGGKGKGRTTE

-216 LRTLTR
+216 RTLTR
-222 RKTNNSAQT
+222 RKTNSAQT

-265 EESSSSS
+265 EESSSSSS

>member
-1 MCALLKVESE
+1 
-11 ENGDASC
+11 
-18 CDSTHY
+18 
-24 EISLCVIQ
+24 
-32 KKKILV
+32 
-38 NSLSLFCLPEKDRKR
+38 
-53 RICCFC
+53 
-59 CVSVVTRLV
+59 
-68 HFFLSH
+68 
-74 QSVCQNVEKTTKNE
+74 
-88 RNSSLKLRLIIMVSA
+88 MVSA
-103 TNNNA
+103 TNNTA
-108 MMMMTVRR
+108 MMMTVRR

-149 WNTNTTTTKRG
+149 WNTNTTTNKRG
-160 NHTISSSSSSSVLSS
+160 NHTISSSSSSVLSS

-186 LTTMDEDYYY
+186 LTTMDGDYY
-196 KHFGGGGKGKGRTTE
+196 KHGGGGKGKGRTTE

-222 RKTNNSAQT
+222 RKTNNSAKA

-265 EESSSSS
+265 EESSSSSS

>member
-1 MCALLKVESE
+1 MISATAAAPTTAAQNRIARSNNNNNNTSASSVVARERRLRGGRRLNATYTNRRNNNNERDGETKVCSFSRDVVF
-11 ENGDASC
+11 GG
-18 CDSTHY
+18 
-24 EISLCVIQ
+24 SLVRATTTAA
-32 KKKILV
+32 
-38 NSLSLFCLPEKDRKR
+38 RKR
-53 RICCFC
+53 
-59 CVSVVTRLV
+59 
-68 HFFLSH
+68 
-74 QSVCQNVEKTTKNE
+74 N
-88 RNSSLKLRLIIMVSA
+88 
-103 TNNNA
+103 
-108 MMMMTVRR
+108 
-116 TVVVKHSDCCASSST
+116 
-131 RRTSSA
+131 
-137 THFLRRERTTRG
+137 REREQRTHSV
-149 WNTNTTTTKRG
+149 KRESVRCRATSG
-160 NHTISSSSSSSVLSS
+160 NGSDSSSSSSSEATA
-175 RRHRCRRDVVL
+175 RRD
-186 LTTMDEDYYY
+186 
-196 KHFGGGGKGKGRTTE
+196 
-211 TTTST
+211 
-216 LRTLTR
+216 
-222 RKTNNSAQT
+222 NN
-231 SFRRRTTKPRD
+231 
-242 SSLVVCLA
+242 
-250 KASGSDGSDATSEKR
+250 DA
-265 EESSSSS
+265 
-272 SSSYQMN
+272 SSSYQMK

-295 FRVARQFLYASCA
+295 FRVARQFVYASCA

-338 VSNVGIDGACAALF
+338 LSNVGVDFACAALF
-352 VFLWKK
+352 AFLWKK

-399 VVLFAGDLEYL
+399 VVLFAGNLEYL
-410 EKSLEVAE
+410 ETSLEVAE
-418 EYKDELIKKGVFLVP
+418 QYKDELIKKGVFLVP

-511 FAAELPPTDGG
+511 FAKELPPVDGG